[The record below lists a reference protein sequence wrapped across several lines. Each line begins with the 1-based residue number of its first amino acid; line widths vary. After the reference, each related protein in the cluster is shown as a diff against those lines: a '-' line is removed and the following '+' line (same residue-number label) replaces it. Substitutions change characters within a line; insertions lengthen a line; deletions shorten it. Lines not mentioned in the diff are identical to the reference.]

1 MERVAACHD
10 RDRDDTTSR
19 MTMSDYWKT
28 LRFAA
33 TYWLLSRYL
42 LAVMLAARIASN
54 FVDVYVPIASGRLAD
69 AVAAEPRELEPAL
82 AALGVF
88 IGAVLCFHLLRYF
101 VVFCVCQVTSRGM
114 SALVSDA
121 FARVQRFSADW
132 HANAFAG
139 ATVRKITRGMWALDT
154 LTDTL
159 IFGILPAAIVIIG
172 VSGLLLWRWPLL
184 GLVVIVGVAAFL
196 SISIALSLS
205 WIGPAAQI
213 SQRLDSA
220 VSARLAD
227 SITGNQI
234 VRGFAAEARED
245 QSFARL
251 IDEWRARTL
260 TSWYRGEATGALQA
274 LALITMQ
281 AVFLGCGVSL
291 WSKAQMTTGDVV
303 SLIGIQ
309 GLLNS
314 YLRDIGQHVRH
325 LQKAVNEMEDVV
337 AFAGETPEIMDA
349 PNAKPLGVG
358 RGEIVFEA
366 VTFGY
371 PGMARPLYENFSLTI
386 RPGERVGL
394 VGASGAGKT
403 TFVKL
408 LQRQFDPTS
417 GRILIDGQDIAHV
430 TQASLRRAIGI
441 VAQEPI
447 LFHRPLSENI
457 AYGRPWSAPKEVA
470 EAAHLAHADIFIDRL
485 PDGYE
490 TLVGE
495 RGVKLSGGERQRV
508 AIARAILAKTPILV
522 LDEATSS
529 LDSVSEFH
537 IRAAIEQMSEER
549 TTLVVAHR
557 LSTVQRLDRILVFER
572 GRIVEDGSHAELLR
586 RPAGVY
592 RRLFETQI
600 GEDRFDA
607 VVERAS

>member
-1 MERVAACHD
+1 
-10 RDRDDTTSR
+10 
-19 MTMSDYWKT
+19 MSAYFQT

-33 TYWLLSRYL
+33 VYWLLSPRL
-42 LAVMLAARIASN
+42 LAVMLAARVTSN
-54 FVDVYVPIASGRLAD
+54 FIDVFVPIASGRLAD
-69 AVAAEPRELEPAL
+69 AVATEPRALAPAL
-82 AALGVF
+82 DALAVF

-114 SALVSDA
+114 SALVRDA

-139 ATVRKITRGMWALDT
+139 ATVRKITRGMWAFDT

-159 IFGILPAAIVIIG
+159 IFGILPAAVVIVG
-172 VSGLLLWRWPLL
+172 VSGLLLMRWPLL
-184 GLVVIVGVAAFL
+184 GLVVIVGIAAFL
-196 SISIALSLS
+196 SISVGLSLF
-205 WIGPAAQI
+205 WISPAAQI

-227 SITGNQI
+227 SITGNQ
-234 VRGFAAEARED
+234 VVKGFAAEARED
-245 QSFARL
+245 HSFARL
-251 IDEWRARTL
+251 IDEWRTRTL
-260 TSWYRGEATGALQA
+260 TSWYRSEATGVLQA

-281 AVFLGCGVSL
+281 AVFLGCGLLL
-291 WSKAQMTTGDVV
+291 WSRAQMTTGDVV

-309 GLLNS
+309 GLING

-337 AFAGETPEIMDA
+337 GFAAETPEIADA
-349 PNAKPLGVG
+349 PDARPLRVG
-358 RGEIVFEA
+358 AGEIVFDA

-371 PGMARPLYENFSLTI
+371 PGTVRPLYEDFSLTI

-408 LQRQFDPTS
+408 LQRQFDPNG

-447 LFHRPLSENI
+447 LFHRPLGENI
-457 AYGRPWSAPKEVA
+457 AYGRPQSAPPEIA
-470 EAAHLAHADIFIDRL
+470 EAARLAHADIFIDRL
-485 PDGYE
+485 ADGYE

-508 AIARAILAKTPILV
+508 AIARAILADTPILV

-537 IRAAIEQMSEER
+537 IRAAIEQLSEGR

-557 LSTVQRLDRILVFER
+557 LSTVRRLDRILVFEH
-572 GRIVEDGSHAELLR
+572 GRIVEDGSHGELLR
-586 RPAGVY
+586 RPGGVY
-592 RRLFETQI
+592 RRLFETQAV
-600 GEDRFDA
+600 GDDVFDA
-607 VVERAS
+607 PVEKAS

>member
-1 MERVAACHD
+1 
-10 RDRDDTTSR
+10 
-19 MTMSDYWKT
+19 MSAYFQT

-33 TYWLLSRYL
+33 VYWLLSPRL
-42 LAVMLAARIASN
+42 LAVMLAARVTSN
-54 FVDVYVPIASGRLAD
+54 FVDVFVPIASGRLAD
-69 AVAAEPRELEPAL
+69 AVAMEPRALAPAL
-82 AALGVF
+82 DALAVF

-101 VVFCVCQVTSRGM
+101 VVFCVCQVTARGM
-114 SALVSDA
+114 SALVRDA

-139 ATVRKITRGMWALDT
+139 ATVRKITRGMWAFDT

-159 IFGILPAAIVIIG
+159 IFGILPAAVVIVG
-172 VSGLLLWRWPLL
+172 VSGLLLLRWPLL
-184 GLVVIVGVAAFL
+184 GLVVIVGIAAFL
-196 SISIALSLS
+196 SISVGLSLF
-205 WIGPAAQI
+205 WISPAAQI

-227 SITGNQI
+227 SITGNQ
-234 VRGFAAEARED
+234 VVKGFAAEARED
-245 QSFARL
+245 HSFARL
-251 IDEWRARTL
+251 IDEWRTRTL
-260 TSWYRGEATGALQA
+260 TSWYRSEATGVLQA

-281 AVFLGCGVSL
+281 AVFLGCGLLL
-291 WSKAQMTTGDVV
+291 WSRAQMTTGDVV

-309 GLLNS
+309 GLING

-337 AFAGETPEIMDA
+337 AFAAETPEIADA
-349 PNAKPLGVG
+349 PNARPLRVG
-358 RGEIVFEA
+358 AGEIVFDA

-371 PGMARPLYENFSLTI
+371 PGMTRPLYEDFSLTI

-408 LQRQFDPTS
+408 LQRQFDPNG

-447 LFHRPLSENI
+447 LFHRPLGENI
-457 AYGRPWSAPKEVA
+457 AYGRPQSAPPEIA
-470 EAAHLAHADIFIDRL
+470 EAARLAHADIFIDRL
-485 PDGYE
+485 ADGYE

-508 AIARAILAKTPILV
+508 AIARAILADTPILV

-537 IRAAIEQMSEER
+537 IRAAIEQLSEGR

-557 LSTVQRLDRILVFER
+557 LSTVRRLDRILVFEH

-586 RPAGVY
+586 RPGGVY
-592 RRLFETQI
+592 RRLFETQAV
-600 GEDRFDA
+600 GDDVFDA
-607 VVERAS
+607 PVEKAS

>member
-1 MERVAACHD
+1 
-10 RDRDDTTSR
+10 
-19 MTMSDYWKT
+19 MSAYFQT

-33 TYWLLSRYL
+33 VYWLLSPRL
-42 LAVMLAARIASN
+42 LAVMLAARVTSN
-54 FVDVYVPIASGRLAD
+54 FIDVFVPIASGRLAD
-69 AVAAEPRELEPAL
+69 AVATEPRALAPAL
-82 AALGVF
+82 DALAVF

-114 SALVSDA
+114 SALVRDA

-139 ATVRKITRGMWALDT
+139 ATVRKITRGMWAFDT

-159 IFGILPAAIVIIG
+159 IFGILPAAVVIVG
-172 VSGLLLWRWPLL
+172 VSGLLLMRWPLL
-184 GLVVIVGVAAFL
+184 GLVVITGIAAFL
-196 SISIALSLS
+196 SISVGLSLF
-205 WIGPAAQI
+205 WISPAAQI

-227 SITGNQI
+227 SITGNQ
-234 VRGFAAEARED
+234 VVKGFAAEARED
-245 QSFARL
+245 HSFARL
-251 IDEWRARTL
+251 IDEWRTRTL
-260 TSWYRGEATGALQA
+260 TSWYRSEATGVLQA

-281 AVFLGCGVSL
+281 AVFLGCGLLL
-291 WSKAQMTTGDVV
+291 WSRAQMTTGDVV

-309 GLLNS
+309 GLING

-337 AFAGETPEIMDA
+337 GFAAETPEIADA
-349 PNAKPLGVG
+349 PDARPLRVG
-358 RGEIVFEA
+358 AGEIVFDA

-371 PGMARPLYENFSLTI
+371 PGTVRPLYEDFSLTI

-408 LQRQFDPTS
+408 LQRQFDPNG

-447 LFHRPLSENI
+447 LFHRPLGENI
-457 AYGRPWSAPKEVA
+457 AYGRPQSAPPEIA
-470 EAAHLAHADIFIDRL
+470 EAARLAHADIFIDRL
-485 PDGYE
+485 ADGYE

-508 AIARAILAKTPILV
+508 AIARAILADTPILV

-537 IRAAIEQMSEER
+537 IRAAIEQLSEGR

-557 LSTVQRLDRILVFER
+557 LSTVRRLDRILVFEH
-572 GRIVEDGSHAELLR
+572 GRIVEDGSHGELLR
-586 RPAGVY
+586 RPGGVY
-592 RRLFETQI
+592 RRLFETQAV
-600 GEDRFDA
+600 GDDVFDA
-607 VVERAS
+607 PVEKAS

>member
-1 MERVAACHD
+1 
-10 RDRDDTTSR
+10 
-19 MTMSDYWKT
+19 MSAYFQT

-33 TYWLLSRYL
+33 VYWLLSPRL
-42 LAVMLAARIASN
+42 LAVMLAARVTSN
-54 FVDVYVPIASGRLAD
+54 FVDVFVPIASGRLAD
-69 AVAAEPRELEPAL
+69 AVAMEPRALAPAL
-82 AALGVF
+82 DALAVF

-101 VVFCVCQVTSRGM
+101 VVFCVCQVTARGM
-114 SALVSDA
+114 SALVRDA

-139 ATVRKITRGMWALDT
+139 ATVRKITRGMWAFDT

-159 IFGILPAAIVIIG
+159 IFGILPAAVVIVG
-172 VSGLLLWRWPLL
+172 VSGLLLLRWPLL
-184 GLVVIVGVAAFL
+184 GLVVIVGIAAFL
-196 SISIALSLS
+196 SISVGLSLF
-205 WIGPAAQI
+205 WISPAAQI

-220 VSARLAD
+220 LSARLAD
-227 SITGNQI
+227 SITGNQ
-234 VRGFAAEARED
+234 VVKGFAAEARED
-245 QSFARL
+245 HSFARL
-251 IDEWRARTL
+251 VDEWRARTL
-260 TSWYRGEATGALQA
+260 TSWYRSEATGVLQA
-274 LALITMQ
+274 LALIAMQ
-281 AVFLGCGVSL
+281 AVFLGCGLLL
-291 WSKAQMTTGDVV
+291 WSRAQMTTGDVV

-309 GLLNS
+309 GLING

-337 AFAGETPEIMDA
+337 AFAAETPEIADA
-349 PNAKPLGVG
+349 PNARPLRVG
-358 RGEIVFEA
+358 AGEIVFDA

-371 PGMARPLYENFSLTI
+371 PGMTRPLYEDFSLTI

-408 LQRQFDPTS
+408 LQRQFDPNG

-447 LFHRPLSENI
+447 LFHRPLGENI
-457 AYGRPWSAPKEVA
+457 AYGRPQSAPPEIA
-470 EAAHLAHADIFIDRL
+470 EAARLAHADIFIDRL
-485 PDGYE
+485 ADGYE

-508 AIARAILAKTPILV
+508 AIARAILADTPILV

-537 IRAAIEQMSEER
+537 IRAAIEQLSEGR

-557 LSTVQRLDRILVFER
+557 LSTVRRLDRILVFEH
-572 GRIVEDGSHAELLR
+572 GRIVEDGSHGELLR
-586 RPAGVY
+586 RPGGVY
-592 RRLFETQI
+592 RRLFETQAV
-600 GEDRFDA
+600 GDDVFDA
-607 VVERAS
+607 PVEKAS